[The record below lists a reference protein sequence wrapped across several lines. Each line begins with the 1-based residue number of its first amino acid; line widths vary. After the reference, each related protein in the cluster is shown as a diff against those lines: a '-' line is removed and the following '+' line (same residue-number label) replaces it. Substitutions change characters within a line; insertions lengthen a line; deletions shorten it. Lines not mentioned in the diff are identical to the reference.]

1 MADQHWVA
9 RKLEKRLL
17 SQPRLTHAEA
27 WDHMKVDY
35 NVILSD
41 KMLYRGLRMAR
52 EKYVGNEKAQYGK
65 LRDYL
70 NEIHRSNEGSSA
82 LLAVEPIPQSP
93 PLFDKLY
100 ICLNA
105 CKRGFKAGC
114 RPLIGL
120 DGCFLKDFYGGQLL
134 SAVGQDANNHFYV
147 IAYAV
152 VDSETKASWKWF
164 LQLLQD
170 DLGQCTADVWNFIS
184 DQQKGLLPALKEV
197 MPNAHHRNCV
207 RHIWKNF
214 TNKYK
219 DTQLKNVVWACAKS
233 STVAEFNDNMQR
245 LKRMNEDAWAY
256 LAKLDPGCWTKS
268 KFSHYPK
275 LDNIT
280 NNMTEVWNAKIVH
293 YRGKP
298 ILTMLEE
305 LRCYIMR
312 RMAQHKKALSMYTG
326 VVAPVFEVQ
335 MHMKKLGVHLGNSTC
350 TCNMWQLTG
359 ISCVHA
365 MAAIAKRGDRADTYV
380 HKWLK
385 MDAFRAT
392 YGHSISPVYSEEYW
406 EKSGEISSIP
416 PKIKRPIGRPVKR
429 RKRDPVEDGAEGNK
443 AKRTFRVTCGKCGET
458 GHNAKT
464 CKGAPKAGTNPK
476 GKVKEKSKEKST
488 VTQEEVQVSQS
499 APVTEPDMCDNMLR
513 IQPEAPTNHTL
524 PDIGMNVNAAT
535 GIQNQPQQPSRRP
548 KQTIIRPK
556 RQESV
561 SVETMAAASSG
572 TTSKIFKFI
581 PTPGLNQS
589 KKK

>member
-1 MADQHWVA
+1 MEFESLEQFKQALKDFTISEGRRIIYMKNDKRRVRAACIHGGFMPGKEVQKAKAKARKAAKEKAKLEAAKEANESDKAKGVVATNEALPEGEKNGETEKHDCPWLIYCAKNSRSGGYQIKTYNPTHNYGREFGSNMADQHWVA
-9 RKLEKRLL
+9 KKLEKRLL

-52 EKYVGNEKAQYGK
+52 EKYVGNEKA
-65 LRDYL
+65 
-70 NEIHRSNEGSSA
+70 SNEGSSA
-82 LLAVEPIPQSP
+82 LLAVDPIPQSP

-100 ICLNA
+100 ICLDA

-120 DGCFLKDFYGGQLL
+120 NGCFLKGFYGGQLL

-147 IAYAV
+147 IVYAV
-152 VDSETKASWKWF
+152 VDSET
-164 LQLLQD
+164 
-170 DLGQCTADVWNFIS
+170 
-184 DQQKGLLPALKEV
+184 KGLLPALKEV

-233 STVAEFNDNMQR
+233 STVAKFNDNMQR

-256 LAKLDPGCWTKS
+256 LAKLDPGCLTKS

-312 RMAQHKKALSMYTG
+312 GWHNT
-326 VVAPVFEVQ
+326 
-335 MHMKKLGVHLGNSTC
+335 
-350 TCNMWQLTG
+350 
-359 ISCVHA
+359 
-365 MAAIAKRGDRADTYV
+365 
-380 HKWLK
+380 
-385 MDAFRAT
+385 
-392 YGHSISPVYSEEYW
+392 
-406 EKSGEISSIP
+406 
-416 PKIKRPIGRPVKR
+416 KRP
-429 RKRDPVEDGAEGNK
+429 
-443 AKRTFRVTCGKCGET
+443 
-458 GHNAKT
+458 
-464 CKGAPKAGTNPK
+464 
-476 GKVKEKSKEKST
+476 
-488 VTQEEVQVSQS
+488 
-499 APVTEPDMCDNMLR
+499 
-513 IQPEAPTNHTL
+513 
-524 PDIGMNVNAAT
+524 
-535 GIQNQPQQPSRRP
+535 
-548 KQTIIRPK
+548 
-556 RQESV
+556 
-561 SVETMAAASSG
+561 
-572 TTSKIFKFI
+572 
-581 PTPGLNQS
+581 
-589 KKK
+589 

>member
-9 RKLEKRLL
+9 RKLEKILL

-41 KMLYRGLRMAR
+41 KMMYRGLRMAR
-52 EKYVGNEKAQYGK
+52 KKYVGNEKAQYGK

-93 PLFDKLY
+93 SLFDKLY

-105 CKRGFKAGC
+105 CKRGFKAGY

-120 DGCFLKDFYGGQLL
+120 DGCFLKGFYGGQLL

-152 VDSETKASWKWF
+152 VDNET
-164 LQLLQD
+164 
-170 DLGQCTADVWNFIS
+170 
-184 DQQKGLLPALKEV
+184 KGLLPALKEV

-219 DTQLKNVVWACAKS
+219 DTQLKNVVWACVKS

-245 LKRMNEDAWAY
+245 LKRINEDAWAY

-326 VVAPVFEVQ
+326 IP
-335 MHMKKLGVHLGNSTC
+335 
-350 TCNMWQLTG
+350 
-359 ISCVHA
+359 CVHA
-365 MAAIAKRGDRADTYV
+365 MAAIAKRGDRPDTYV

-392 YGHSISPVYSEEYW
+392 YGHSISPVNSEEYW
-406 EKSGEISSIP
+406 ENSGEISSIP

-429 RKRDPVEDGAEGNK
+429 RRRDPVEDRAEGNK
-443 AKRTFRVTCGKCGET
+443 AKKTFRVTCGKCGET

-464 CKGAPKAGTNPK
+464 CKGASKDGTNPK
-476 GKVKEKSKEKST
+476 GKVKGKSKEKST
-488 VTQEEVQVSQS
+488 TTQEEVQVSQS
-499 APVTEPDMCDNMLR
+499 APVTELDMCDNILR
-513 IQPEAPTNHTL
+513 IQVF
-524 PDIGMNVNAAT
+524 DMN
-535 GIQNQPQQPSRRP
+535 
-548 KQTIIRPK
+548 
-556 RQESV
+556 
-561 SVETMAAASSG
+561 
-572 TTSKIFKFI
+572 
-581 PTPGLNQS
+581 
-589 KKK
+589 

>member
-17 SQPRLTHAEA
+17 SQPWLTHAEA

-41 KMLYRGLRMAR
+41 KMLYRGLQMAR
-52 EKYVGNEKAQYGK
+52 KKYVGNEKAQYGK

-70 NEIHRSNEGSSA
+70 NEIHRYE
-82 LLAVEPIPQSP
+82 
-93 PLFDKLY
+93 
-100 ICLNA
+100 
-105 CKRGFKAGC
+105 
-114 RPLIGL
+114 
-120 DGCFLKDFYGGQLL
+120 
-134 SAVGQDANNHFYV
+134 
-147 IAYAV
+147 
-152 VDSETKASWKWF
+152 
-164 LQLLQD
+164 
-170 DLGQCTADVWNFIS
+170 
-184 DQQKGLLPALKEV
+184 GLLPALKEV

-233 STVAEFNDNMQR
+233 STVVEFNDNMQR

-293 YRGKP
+293 YSKKP

-305 LRCYIMR
+305 LICYIMR
-312 RMAQHKKALSMYTG
+312 RMAQHKKALSMYTS
-326 VVAPVFEVQ
+326 VVAPVQQKRMEVIMKDTKHWTAQWTGDDTRQVFEVQ
-335 MHMKKLGVHLGNSTC
+335 MHMKKLGVHLGNNTC

-359 ISCVHA
+359 IPCVHA
-365 MAAIAKRGDRADTYV
+365 MAAIAKRGDRPDTYV

-392 YGHSISPVYSEEYW
+392 YGHSISPVNSEEYW

-429 RKRDPVEDGAEGNK
+429 RR
-443 AKRTFRVTCGKCGET
+443 
-458 GHNAKT
+458 
-464 CKGAPKAGTNPK
+464 
-476 GKVKEKSKEKST
+476 
-488 VTQEEVQVSQS
+488 
-499 APVTEPDMCDNMLR
+499 
-513 IQPEAPTNHTL
+513 
-524 PDIGMNVNAAT
+524 
-535 GIQNQPQQPSRRP
+535 
-548 KQTIIRPK
+548 
-556 RQESV
+556 
-561 SVETMAAASSG
+561 
-572 TTSKIFKFI
+572 
-581 PTPGLNQS
+581 
-589 KKK
+589 